1 MRFDLKFSVLASIF
15 LHAGFLAAATYAWN
29 SSEVSPEPLG
39 VELMYGE
46 ASSVEVSEPQAA
58 ISKTSTFDDSEDIAL
73 ESKPR
78 KKVQRQVAQANS
90 SNAVKGA
97 VAGREGVANGQEV
110 TPEDRYLYEIKKLLE
125 RRKTYP
131 AMAQRMGHTG
141 RVLMRFTLAKDG
153 SVIES
158 EVLEKASYETLN
170 KAADALVRSISK
182 EKPFPHEIRKTTWSI
197 TVPIDY
203 AIN

>member
-1 MRFDLKFSVLASIF
+1 MRFDLKFSVLASVF

-39 VELMYGE
+39 IELMYGE
-46 ASSVEVSEPQAA
+46 VSSPRSIADQVAPEESG
-58 ISKTSTFDDSEDIAL
+58 DIAL
-73 ESKPR
+73 EKKTQKTPP
-78 KKVQRQVAQANS
+78 KKVNRQVAQAGPS
-90 SNAVKGA
+90 SNAAKGA
-97 VAGREGVANGQEV
+97 VSGREGVANGQEV
-110 TPEDRYLYEIKKLLE
+110 SPEDRYLYEIKKLLE

-131 AMAQRMGHTG
+131 AMAQKMGHTG

-158 EVLEKASYETLN
+158 EVVEKASYETLN

>member
-1 MRFDLKFSVLASIF
+1 MRFDLKFSVLASVF

-46 ASSVEVSEPQAA
+46 AASSAPVSEQKTPVVQAA
-58 ISKTSTFDDSEDIAL
+58 PDESGDVAL
-73 ESKPR
+73 DKKPR
-78 KKVQRQVAQANS
+78 RQIAAQAVS
-90 SNAVKGA
+90 ASASAKGA
-97 VAGREGVANGQEV
+97 VSGREGVANGQEV
-110 TPEDRYLYEIKKLLE
+110 SPEDRYLYEIRKLLE

-131 AMAQRMGHTG
+131 AMAQKMGHTG
-141 RVLMRFTLAKDG
+141 RVLMRFTLAQDG